1 MIFHKIKSDI
11 IRPQII
17 PAVLCFVLIFFT
29 FGCRFNQDKND
40 HFAIAENLL
49 AAGRITDA
57 ANYYDLFLE
66 SEHDPEK
73 RYQAW
78 ERLLLIHLE
87 INRDVERGVS
97 ILRTMSMEFE
107 REPEKIWSIYTRIGI
122 LYSRLKRHESA
133 IEILE
138 RAVHVAPD
146 DKKQTRSYINL
157 SQAYQA
163 ERSFIKAIEALEQ
176 ARKMESYRLPEK
188 QAEVDYLLGRIYYQ
202 EENLQKALKYLEKSY
217 SIKEHQNY
225 RAKAGILLYDLYL
238 EMDNKEM
245 AEQTLMELEK
255 FYPNPAVIRMRMQ
268 KE

>member
-17 PAVLCFVLIFFT
+17 PAVLYFVLIFFI
-29 FGCRFNQDKND
+29 FGCSLNQDDND
-40 HFAIAENLL
+40 HFAEAENLL

-66 SEHDPEK
+66 SEQDPEK

-78 ERLLLIHLE
+78 ERLLLIHLD

-122 LYSRLKRHESA
+122 LYSRLKRHDSA
-133 IEILE
+133 IDILE

-157 SQAYQA
+157 AQAYQA
-163 ERSFIKAIEALEQ
+163 EKSFIKALEALDQ

-188 QAEVDYLLGRIYYQ
+188 QSEIDYLLGRIHYQ
-202 EENLQKALKYLEKSY
+202 EGNLQKALHYLEESY
-217 SIKEHQNY
+217 RTKANQNY
-225 RAKAGILLYDLYL
+225 RAKAGILLYDIYL
-238 EMDNKEM
+238 EMDNRDM
-245 AEQTLMELEK
+245 AEQILIDLEK

-268 KE
+268 QE